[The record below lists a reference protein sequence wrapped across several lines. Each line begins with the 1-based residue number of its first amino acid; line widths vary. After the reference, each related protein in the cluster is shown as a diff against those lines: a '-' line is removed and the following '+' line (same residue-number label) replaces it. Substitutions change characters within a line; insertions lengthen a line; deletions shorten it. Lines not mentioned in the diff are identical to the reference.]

1 MKKEK
6 RGKQICRYMWR
17 GGLAGFC
24 FFYKSH
30 QMALNSGSIGLSEN
44 QWLDFFISEFI
55 GFSNLLEVICGDL
68 RVFDGAM
75 GIYLG
80 DFINK

>member
-1 MKKEK
+1 
-6 RGKQICRYMWR
+6 
-17 GGLAGFC
+17 
-24 FFYKSH
+24 
-30 QMALNSGSIGLSEN
+30 MALNSGSIGLSEN